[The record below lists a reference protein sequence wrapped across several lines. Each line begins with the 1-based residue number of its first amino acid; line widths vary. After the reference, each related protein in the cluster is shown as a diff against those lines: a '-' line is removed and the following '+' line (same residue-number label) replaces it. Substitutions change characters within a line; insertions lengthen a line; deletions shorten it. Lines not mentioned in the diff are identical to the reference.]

1 MKLRALSLSIALV
14 AGASSAQAATVAGFD
29 FSQYIVG
36 FLSTDGGNT
45 LVNTLPSNYSDLDNT
60 LFPGLGIGSTQYGT
74 MYLNGQF
81 GSYNTPA
88 DGFNDPLVPSVPD
101 VNAQAVPLGVFP
113 GPMGSAAALQILL
126 TESPT
131 PSQGQT
137 NANSL
142 QALDPQGIIQPGELI
157 DVVFQADLGT
167 LSGSGWQIGFGG
179 QMLGPQGGS
188 SNVIVEFSE
197 DGSLYQQ
204 IGVAVLTP
212 AATPFLFNAPG
223 SAQNLD
229 EAFFRLRF
237 TPDFFG
243 APSVDNVQLLA
254 EVVPEPGTIVLTMAG
269 LAGLAAMGRR
279 RDA

>member
-204 IGVAVLTP
+204 IGVAVLTS